1 MIPIKRDMTEEERR
15 KFRRECYENEK
26 EELLAVFKEMEFPE
40 ENLKIFMCNSLKGSE
55 EFLKED
61 GYM

>member
-1 MIPIKRDMTEEERR
+1 MMPIKRDMTEEERR

-26 EELLAVFKEMEFPE
+26 EELLAAFKEMGLPE
-40 ENLKIFMCNSLKGSE
+40 EELKNFMHNSLKGSE